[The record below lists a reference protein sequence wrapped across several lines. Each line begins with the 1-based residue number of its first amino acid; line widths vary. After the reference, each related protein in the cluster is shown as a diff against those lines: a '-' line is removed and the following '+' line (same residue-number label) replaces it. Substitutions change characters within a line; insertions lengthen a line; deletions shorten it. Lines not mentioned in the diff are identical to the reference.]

1 VNELTFRPMTRDDA
15 AAVADLMAAAEA
27 VDQTGEHYE
36 LADVLEDLDN
46 PMIDPAEDW
55 LLVERDGE
63 VVGYG
68 QLTPR
73 APADGVISVAVDGTV
88 HPDHRGQGIGSR
100 LVPLM
105 VDRAHAYVHEHGEHL
120 RAVVTA
126 TAPSDNSDL
135 AAILETQG
143 LLPTRWSFVMLADLP
158 GPDESAV
165 PLPEGYVLETWEG
178 LDQDEIRLAHNAA
191 FAGHPGWTPW
201 SAQMWSQHVTSSRG
215 FRPALSLLARGP
227 DGAIAA
233 YVQTSE
239 YDATT
244 AATGIREAF
253 VAKVGT
259 LEEHRRRG
267 LADRLLR
274 EAMRRYRAEGF
285 DRAALDVDSE
295 NPTGALGVYER
306 VGFRTQRRWTSY
318 RLEG

>member
-1 VNELTFRPMTRDDA
+1 
-15 AAVADLMAAAEA
+15 
-27 VDQTGEHYE
+27 
-36 LADVLEDLDN
+36 
-46 PMIDPAEDW
+46 
-55 LLVERDGE
+55 
-63 VVGYG
+63 
-68 QLTPR
+68 
-73 APADGVISVAVDGTV
+73 V
-88 HPDHRGQGIGSR
+88 HPDHRGRGIGSR

-105 VDRAHAYVHEHGEHL
+105 VERAHAYVRERGDDL

-126 TAPSDNSDL
+126 TAPSDNTDL

-143 LLPTRWSFVMLADLP
+143 LLPARWSFMMLADLP
-158 GPDESAV
+158 ETDEPAVSLPD
-165 PLPEGYVLETWEG
+165 GYVLETWEG

-191 FAGHPGWTPW
+191 FVGHPGWTPW
-201 SAQMWSQHVTSSRG
+201 SPEMWSQHVTNSRG
-215 FRPALSLLARGP
+215 FRPALSLLARAPEGT
-227 DGAIAA
+227 IAA

-267 LADRLLR
+267 LADALLR

-306 VGFRTQRRWTSY
+306 VGFRTERRWTSY